1 MRRLLCSVFSTVC
14 CCFALI
20 TATVPSVLAQE
31 TTATVTGTVTDAS
44 GGVLPGVVVSLKHT
58 ATGRVFEGTTSTEG
72 GYLVRALPIGTYEA
86 TFTLSGFQTR
96 TVRGITLNVNDRAQV
111 DATLATGGVSE
122 VVEVTGTT
130 LTQTTTAV
138 QNLIDSRQ
146 VQELPIS
153 NRNFAKL
160 AELAPGVSSDFADE
174 VSLGLTSNMSISV
187 NGARRNA
194 VNWLVDG
201 VMNVDVGSNITLLST
216 PTLESIEQFT
226 IITSSYA
233 AEWPRSGGGII
244 NVVTKSGTS
253 RFSGSG
259 YEFFRSDKLNS
270 NSFFRKLAT
279 DPLIRDNP
287 PELKYNNFG
296 FTVGGPA
303 LPSKEKLF
311 FFFSEEFRRSRRA
324 PNALTANV
332 PNPSWLTD
340 PASANYVPVAERDP
354 IAVQLLSGFPAPN
367 TASLTPD
374 GVGRYQA
381 VSPNINNTRQEVI
394 RMDYDLSGTQRL
406 WGRYTHDLSETR
418 ELGGLFFNAS
428 FPGVSGTETRVPGQV
443 GAVGLRSIIGSNKLN
458 ELNYHFSSNNI
469 KTSRAEGVRNTRAEF
484 GVTIPEVFPEN
495 AGDVIPVIDIAG
507 IAVMGSNQ
515 PIRIQYLNHS
525 ISDNFSWQRGNHSFK
540 MGGLATFEQKNENAA
555 SRSQGTFGFVA
566 TTGSAT
572 AFQNFLRGNR
582 DQLCT
587 GCTYTEAERDI
598 DMQLRFNR
606 FEFYGQDT
614 WRPTSRLTVDYGLR
628 YSLYPPITDQ
638 GNLLVTFDPSRYDAA
653 QAPPFTNP
661 AGTLIDRTRG
671 DLLVGIIQGGVNS
684 PYGDGIYEFKK
695 NSWQPRI
702 GMAYDVSNSGATVL
716 RSAFG
721 IYYDQPLVG
730 IFEQNS
736 FTTPPIV
743 NNVTFSNVTLAN
755 PAGGQTTTTTGVR
768 AVQATSTDFDN
779 PRTMQWNVGVTQRFT
794 NWLIAEASYV
804 GSRGDNL
811 IRPTDINYPDP
822 AAVVAL
828 QATTTGAVNPV
839 RPYQSYGAITMRE
852 TTARSRYH
860 GLLTSTKIDA
870 GRSGSVTLNYTL
882 SRNRT
887 DATNDR
893 DGVDIPQNPRNPD
906 ADYADARTDRRHIFN
921 GSFTYE
927 LPFFRDAGGFAEAVL
942 GGWQAAGIV
951 NISSGQPVSRIL
963 VASDTFRRGV
973 FADQVGD
980 PMAGERFVNGLPYWF
995 NPDAFLPPA
1004 AGTFGNSG
1012 RAPFRQPGRHQ
1023 WDLNFS
1029 KNFYPST
1036 TMRLQFRAELIN
1048 AFNQRQWLSDPA
1060 ASGLDNTCNVSNT
1073 ACNIPNDTFGRI
1085 LATRAAREI
1094 QLGLKLYW

>member
-1 MRRLLCSVFSTVC
+1 MRCLPYSLLSTVC
-14 CCFALI
+14 CCLALI
-20 TATVPSVLAQE
+20 AATAPSVRAQE
-31 TTATVTGTVTDAS
+31 TTATVTGTVTDSS
-44 GGVLPGVVVSLKHT
+44 GGVLPGVFVSLKHVG
-58 ATGRVFEGTTSTEG
+58 TGRVFEGTTTTDG
-72 GYLVRALPIGTYEA
+72 GYLVRALPIGAYEA
-86 TFTLSGFQTR
+86 TFTLSGFQPR
-96 TVRGITLNVNDRAQV
+96 TVRGITLNVNDRVQV
-111 DATLATGGVSE
+111 DATLATGGVAE
-122 VVEVTGTT
+122 VVEVTSTT
-130 LTQTTTAV
+130 LVQTTTAV
-138 QNLIDSRQ
+138 QNLIDARQ
-146 VQELPIS
+146 VQELPIN

-174 VSLGLTSNMSISV
+174 VSLGLTSTMSISV

-216 PTLESIEQFT
+216 PTLESIEQFK

-244 NVVTKSGTS
+244 NVVTKSGSS

-270 NSFFRKLAT
+270 NSYFRKLAT

-303 LPSKEKLF
+303 LTSRERLF

-324 PNALTANV
+324 PSSLNANV
-332 PNPSWLTD
+332 PNPAWLTD

-354 IAVQLLSGFPAPN
+354 IAVRLLSGFPTPN
-367 TASLTPD
+367 TPSLTPD
-374 GVGRYQA
+374 GVGRYQT
-381 VSPNINNTRQEVI
+381 VSPNINNTRQEVV
-394 RMDYDLSGTQRL
+394 RVDYDLSGTQRI
-406 WGRYTHDLSETR
+406 WGRYTHDLSETE
-418 ELGGLFFNAS
+418 ELGGLFFGAA
-428 FPGVSGTETRVPGQV
+428 FPGVSGTQTRVPGQV
-443 GAVGLRSIIGSNKLN
+443 GAIGLRSIIGNDKLN
-458 ELNYHFSSNNI
+458 ELNYHLSANSI
-469 KTSRAEGVRNTRAEF
+469 RTRPAEGVRNTREQF
-484 GVTIPEVFPEN
+484 GITIPEVFPEN
-495 AGDVIPVIDIAG
+495 NSGMIPVIEIAG
-507 IAVMGSNQ
+507 IATMGANQ
-515 PIRIQYLNHS
+515 LIRIQYLNHS
-525 ISDNFSWQRGNHSFK
+525 ISDNFSWQRGNHAFK
-540 MGGLATFEQKNENAA
+540 FGGLATFEQKNENAA
-555 SRSQGTFGFVA
+555 TRSQGGFSFVA
-566 TTGSAT
+566 TTGTAT
-572 AFQNFLRGNR
+572 AFQSFMRGNR
-582 DQLCT
+582 DRLCT

-606 FEFYGQDT
+606 FEFYAQDT
-614 WRPTSRLTVDYGLR
+614 WRPTSRLTLDYGLR
-628 YSLYPPITDQ
+628 YSLYPPITDK
-638 GNLLVTFDPSRYDAA
+638 GNLLVTFDPSAYNASA
-653 QAPPFTNP
+653 APPFANAT
-661 AGTLIDRTRG
+661 GSLIDRTRG

-702 GMAYDVSNSGATVL
+702 GMAYDLSSNGNTVL

-730 IFEQNS
+730 IFEQNA
-736 FTTPPIV
+736 FTTPPV
-743 NNVTFSNVTLAN
+743 NNNVTFMNVTLAD
-755 PAGGQTTTTTGVR
+755 PASGQTPTTTGAR
-768 AVQATSTDFDN
+768 TIIATATDFDN
-779 PRTMQWNVGVTQRFT
+779 PRTMQWNAGVTQRLT

-811 IRPTDINYPDP
+811 IRPTDINFPDP
-822 AAVVAL
+822 ARVVAL
-828 QATTTGAVNPV
+828 QSTVPGASNPV
-839 RPYQSYGAITMRE
+839 RPYQSYAAITMRE

-860 GLLTSTKIDA
+860 GLLTSTKIEA
-870 GRSGSVTLNYTL
+870 GRHGTATFNYTL

-893 DGVDIPQNPRNPD
+893 DGVDIPQNPADPD

-927 LPFFRDAGGFAEAVL
+927 LPFFRNSGGTAQAVL

-973 FADQVGD
+973 FADLVGD
-980 PMAGERFVNGLPYWF
+980 PMVGERFVNGIPYWF
-995 NPDAFLPPA
+995 NPDAFAPPA

-1029 KNFYPST
+1029 KNFYPTS
-1036 TMRLQFRAELIN
+1036 TMRIQFRGELIN
-1048 AFNQRQWLSDPA
+1048 AFNQRQWLSDPNVA
-1060 ASGLDNTCNVSNT
+1060 GLDNTCTTSNT
-1073 ACNIPNDTFGRI
+1073 TCNVAGDRFGQI
-1085 LATRAAREI
+1085 IATRAAREI